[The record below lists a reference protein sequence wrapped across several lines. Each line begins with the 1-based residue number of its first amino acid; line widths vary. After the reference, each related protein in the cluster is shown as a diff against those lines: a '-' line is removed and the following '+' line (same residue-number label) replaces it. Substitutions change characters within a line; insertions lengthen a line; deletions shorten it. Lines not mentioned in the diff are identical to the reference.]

1 MDFSDVT
8 PVQRLA
14 LAYARSDVK
23 AAWGLLLALDSRLA
37 DVVLTSS
44 EPLIGQMK
52 LAWWRDAI
60 LTSKDERPKGEPML
74 SLLSQYEDD
83 AVSSGLATA
92 MVTLVDGWS
101 ELLANE
107 IWTPEVLDSHARQ
120 RGQAVFGTYLVL
132 AGMAERAEAGKSWAL
147 DDLSARSGQANLAHN
162 IDRGLPRPL
171 SILAMSARQQ
181 RAPKKLSGLRLIFH
195 GLTGL

>member
-23 AAWGLLLALDSRLA
+23 AAWALLLALDSRLA

-60 LTSKDERPKGEPML
+60 LTSKDARPRGEPML
-74 SLLSQYEDD
+74 SLLTQYEDD
-83 AVSSGLATA
+83 AACPGLADA

-107 IWTPEVLDSHARQ
+107 ICTPAVLDGYAQQ
-120 RGQAVFGTYLVL
+120 RGQAIFGTYLRWE
-132 AGMAERAEAGKSWAL
+132 GKSERANAGKAWAL
-147 DDLSARSGQANLAHN
+147 TDLSVRTDHPSSEQEVE
-162 IDRGLPRPL
+162 RGLPRSL

-181 RAPKKLSGLRLIFH
+181 IAPTRLSGLRLIFH

>member
-23 AAWGLLLALDSRLA
+23 AAWALLLALDSRLA

-60 LTSKDERPKGEPML
+60 LTSKDARPKGEPML
-74 SLLSQYEDD
+74 SFLSQYEDD
-83 AVSSGLATA
+83 AASPGLATA

-132 AGMAERAEAGKSWAL
+132 VGMAERAGAGKSWAL
-147 DDLSARSGQANLAHN
+147 DDLSVRSGQANLAHN

-181 RAPKKLSGLRLIFH
+181 LAPTKLSGLRLIFH